1 MDVTEQNAKNE
12 QYAKNGLS
20 IAKRTAFL
28 TESIMYSRRKLH
40 EVSTRIEQ
48 LNREFEDL
56 QEKLVQERAAYD
68 DWMMYVEKRFAN
80 ESDEWYFGK
89 EPEA

>member
-28 TESIMYSRRKLH
+28 AESIMYSQSKRHGLA
-40 EVSTRIEQ
+40 TRIEQ

-56 QEKLVQERAAYD
+56 QEKLAQEQAAYE
-68 DWMMYVEKRFAN
+68 DWMTYVEKRFAN